1 MKNRTQIQS
10 AFYCFFLLSLFS
22 LGVSAQTEKKSD
34 EPSQEKPLA
43 RIETIE
49 AKIPVRAFDPLG
61 KRVLDLKPK
70 EVIVIENGAGRQVTS
85 LKPEPANILL
95 VLDHSLEM
103 GTYKNG
109 RERPPDP
116 DAVSL
121 PPPPLS
127 GTGPNRLLTAPASV
141 EFAERLIAGLG
152 ETDRIAI
159 IQYSDRVELI
169 QDWTANGKEAR
180 TALRA
185 RFRQG
190 QKTRFYDALRLAAET
205 FSKSPAGRPV
215 LILLTDGVDTTS
227 QTPKDEAIRAL
238 ARTGATIYLVNW
250 SEAVKGEI
258 TRTKPRIISGHG
270 GTPKDTASAGVSI
283 NIAPWIFKR
292 NKGLKEY
299 LKKAA
304 ANAKELALLAENSGG
319 EDYPLKNFDELTGKP
334 EQILEEI
341 GAQYTLTYLTERR
354 ANETAARD
362 LEVIGARNGLS
373 IFSRKKYFV
382 GKEAKPGTN

>member
-1 MKNRTQIQS
+1 M
-10 AFYCFFLLSLFS
+10 LSLLS

-85 LKPEPANILL
+85 LKLEPANILL

-109 RERPPDP
+109 RVKPPDP
-116 DAVSL
+116 DAYSL
-121 PPPPLS
+121 PPVPPS
-127 GTGPNRLLTAPASV
+127 GSGPNRWITAPASV

-152 ETDRIAI
+152 ETDHIAI
-159 IQYSDRVELI
+159 AQYSDRAELI
-169 QDWTANGKEAR
+169 QNWTANGKEAR
-180 TALRA
+180 SALRA

-205 FSKSPAGRPV
+205 FKTSPAGRPV
-215 LILLTDGVDTTS
+215 LVLLTDGVDTTS
-227 QTPKDEAIRAL
+227 QTPKDEAITAL
-238 ARTGATIYLVNW
+238 ARAGATIYLVNW
-250 SEAVKGEI
+250 SETVKGEI
-258 TRTKPRIISGHG
+258 TRTKPRIVSGHG

-299 LKKAA
+299 SKKAA
-304 ANAKELALLAENSGG
+304 ANARELAQLAENSGG
-319 EDYPLKNFDELTGKP
+319 ESYLPKNFDELLGKP
-334 EQILEEI
+334 EEILEEI
-341 GAQYTLTYLTERR
+341 GAQYTLSYLTERR
-354 ANETAARD
+354 ATESAARD
-362 LEVIGARNGLS
+362 LEVIGARSGLS
-373 IFSRKKYFV
+373 VRARKKYFV
-382 GKEAKPGTN
+382 GKETKPGTN